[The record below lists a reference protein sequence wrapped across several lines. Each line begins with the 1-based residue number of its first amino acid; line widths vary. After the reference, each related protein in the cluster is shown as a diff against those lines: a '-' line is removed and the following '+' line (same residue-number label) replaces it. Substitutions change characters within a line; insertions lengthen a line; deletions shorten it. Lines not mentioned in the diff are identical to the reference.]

1 MTIDIEDNVSRCN
14 KYFTLTWLIL
24 DVLQLYVFYA
34 SVAIYYLLNKNNIPN
49 DKPDPKP
56 YGFINDAVRG
66 AYLAF
71 VILHMVV
78 TFLPALIVAISRQ
91 N

>member
-1 MTIDIEDNVSRCN
+1 MHDNVSRCN
-14 KYFTLTWLIL
+14 KYFTLTWLVL
-24 DVLQLYVFYA
+24 DLLQLYVFYA
-34 SVAIYYLLNKNNIPN
+34 SVSIYYLLNKNNTPN
-49 DKPDPKP
+49 DSPHPKP
-56 YGFINDAVRG
+56 YGFINDAVSG